1 MDISNRISVHAQK
14 WSDGWDLII
23 DDDNATSVRHLSDA
37 ADQVRDYLD
46 TLDPDTDHGTV
57 QIDVIPDIGT
67 LSVQIRESRKAT
79 ADAAAAQEQAAA
91 QTRTVARQLREEG
104 FSVSDS
110 ATLLGVSRGRVSQLL
125 SPRTATN

>member
-46 TLDPDTDHGTV
+46 TLDPGTDHSGV

-67 LSVQIRESRKAT
+67 LSAQIRESRRAT

-125 SPRTATN
+125 SPRSATH